1 MNNKT
6 LIVIVED
13 EEDILELLEYTLQK
27 EGYDTIGFLN
37 ADRLSQVLDEED
49 VNLLIMDR
57 NLPSVEGAV
66 CVRELREKGYDT
78 PVIFLTAKD
87 APKDIIDG
95 FEIGGDDYITKP
107 FDINEL
113 VLRVKA
119 VLKRT
124 QKNFD
129 DNLRVRDIVYKAQ
142 SKEIFID
149 DDKLN
154 LTKLELSLLLE
165 FMKNRNILLTREYLL
180 NSVWG
185 YSQEKKEKSVNVA
198 VKRLKEKIDPDKSKD
213 YIKSIRGEGYIF
225 S

>member
-1 MNNKT
+1 MKNA

-13 EEDILELLEYTLQK
+13 EEDILELVEYTLQK

-37 ADRLSQVLDEED
+37 TQKLSQILDEED
-49 VNLLIMDR
+49 VDLIIMDR
-57 NLPSVEGAV
+57 NLPSTEGASAIKA
-66 CVRELREKGYDT
+66 LRQQGYDT

-87 APKDIIDG
+87 APKDILEG
-95 FEIGGDDYITKP
+95 FEAGGDDYITKP
-107 FDINEL
+107 FDINEF
-113 VLRVKA
+113 VLRVRA

-124 QKNFD
+124 QNNYE

-142 SKEIFID
+142 SKDIFIED
-149 DDKLN
+149 QKLN
-154 LTKLELSLLLE
+154 LTKLELNLLLE
-165 FMKNRNILLTREYLL
+165 FIKNRNILLTREHLL
-180 NSVWG
+180 NAVWG

-198 VKRLKEKIDPDKSKD
+198 IKRLKAKIDPDKSKD

>member
-1 MNNKT
+1 MKSA

-13 EEDILELLEYTLQK
+13 EEDILELVEYTLQK

-37 ADRLSQVLDEED
+37 TQKLFQIMDEED
-49 VNLLIMDR
+49 VDLIIMDR
-57 NLPSVEGAV
+57 NLPAIEGASV
-66 CVRELREKGYDT
+66 IKDLRQNGYDT

-87 APKDIIDG
+87 APKDILEG
-95 FEIGGDDYITKP
+95 FEVGGDDYITKP
-107 FDINEL
+107 FDINEF
-113 VLRVKA
+113 VLRVHA
-119 VLKRT
+119 LLKRT
-124 QKNFD
+124 KNSYE

-142 SKEIFID
+142 SKDIFIENQ
-149 DDKLN
+149 KLN
-154 LTKLELSLLLE
+154 LTKLELNLLLE

-180 NSVWG
+180 NAVWG

-198 VKRLKEKIDPDKSKD
+198 IKRLKAKIDPNKSKD

>member
-1 MNNKT
+1 MKKA

-13 EEDILELLEYTLQK
+13 EEDILELVEYTLQK

-37 ADRLSQVLDEED
+37 ADRVSQVLEEED
-49 VNLLIMDR
+49 VHLIIMDR
-57 NLPSVEGAV
+57 NLPSSEGAL
-66 CVRELREKGYDT
+66 CVKELREKGYDT
-78 PVIFLTAKD
+78 PAIFLTAKD
-87 APKDIIDG
+87 NPKDIIEG
-95 FEIGGDDYITKP
+95 FELGGDDYITKP
-107 FDINEL
+107 FDINEF
-113 VLRVKA
+113 VLRVRA

-142 SKEIFID
+142 SKEIFIED
-149 DDKLN
+149 KKLN

-198 VKRLKEKIDPDKSKD
+198 VKRLKEKIDPDKRKD

>member
-1 MNNKT
+1 MKKA
-6 LIVIVED
+6 LILIVED
-13 EEDILELLEYTLQK
+13 EEDILELVEYTLQK

-37 ADRLSQVLDEED
+37 TQKLSQVLEEEE
-49 VNLLIMDR
+49 VHLILMDR
-57 NLPSVEGAV
+57 NLPSSEGAL
-66 CVRELREKGYDT
+66 CVKELRDKGYDT
-78 PVIFLTAKD
+78 PVVFLTAKD
-87 APKDIIDG
+87 QPKDIIDG
-95 FEIGGDDYITKP
+95 FEMGADDYITKP

-113 VLRVKA
+113 VFRVRA
-119 VLKRT
+119 ILKRT
-124 QKNFD
+124 QKNYD
-129 DNLRVRDIVYKAQ
+129 DNLRVRDIIYKAQ
-142 SKEIFID
+142 SKEIYIED
-149 DDKLN
+149 LKLN

>member
-1 MNNKT
+1 MKKA

-13 EEDILELLEYTLQK
+13 EEDILELVEYTLQK

-37 ADRLSQVLDEED
+37 ADRVSQVLEEED
-49 VNLLIMDR
+49 VHLIIMDR
-57 NLPSVEGAV
+57 NLPSSEGAL
-66 CVRELREKGYDT
+66 CIKELREKGYDT
-78 PVIFLTAKD
+78 PAIFLTAKD
-87 APKDIIDG
+87 NPKDIIEG
-95 FEIGGDDYITKP
+95 FELGGDDYITKP
-107 FDINEL
+107 FDINEF
-113 VLRVKA
+113 VLRVRA

-142 SKEIFID
+142 SKEIFIED
-149 DDKLN
+149 KKLN

-198 VKRLKEKIDPDKSKD
+198 VKRLKEKIDPDKRKD